1 MSWTSD
7 MRNFNSSHFD
17 LNLIKV
23 FLAIWDMQ
31 SLTDA
36 AERLGLTQ
44 PAVSHSLRRLRDQ
57 FSDPLFQRVGN
68 QMLPTATATRLR
80 APFEAALSLL
90 EQTVQDTHS
99 FVPETTVR
107 RFRIAMTDTG
117 EFFSIPRILAALE
130 KAAPKASITSV
141 RIEPSE
147 IASALRSGHVDL
159 AIGYLP
165 RLDTAQCHGDLLLK
179 DYLVCLMRENHT
191 AMTQEWSEESF
202 ARLSFVDV
210 SHAATGYQM
219 AQDSFKRRGLRIK
232 AKARLDHFT
241 VVPEVVR
248 QTDFVAIFP
257 HSIFV
262 RLEGR
267 GGLSIRNLPFELPT
281 YDIKLWVHSS
291 FSEDPTLLW
300 LRELIHTAL
309 TAPEIVSHDN

>member
-1 MSWTSD
+1 MDWTAF

-23 FLAIWDMQ
+23 FLAVWDMQ

-80 APFEAALSLL
+80 GPFEAALSLL
-90 EQTVQDTHS
+90 EQTVQDTHH
-99 FVPETTVR
+99 FVPETTSR

-117 EFFSIPRILAALE
+117 EFFSMPRILAALE
-130 KAAPKASITSV
+130 KAAPEANITSV
-141 RIEPSE
+141 RIDPSE

-165 RLDTAQCHGDLLLK
+165 GLDTAQCHGDLLLN
-179 DYLVCLMRENHT
+179 DHLVCLMRENHP
-191 AMTQEWSEESF
+191 ALTQDWSEESF
-202 ARLSFVDV
+202 ACLSFVDV

-219 AQDSFKRRGLRIK
+219 AQDSFKRRGLHINT
-232 AKARLDHFT
+232 KARLDHFT

-257 HSIFV
+257 HSIFL

-267 GGLSIRNLPFELPT
+267 GGFAARDLPFELPS

-291 FSEDPTLLW
+291 FSEDPALLW
-300 LRELIHTAL
+300 LRALIQTAL
-309 TAPEIVSHDN
+309 TSPEIIPHDH

>member
-1 MSWTSD
+1 

-31 SLTDA
+31 SLTGA
-36 AERLGLTQ
+36 GERLGLTQ

-68 QMLPTATATRLR
+68 QMIPTETATRLR
-80 APFEAALSLL
+80 GPFETAFALL
-90 EQTVQDTHS
+90 EQTVQDTHR
-99 FVPETTVR
+99 FVPETTTR

-117 EFFSIPRILAALE
+117 EFFSMPRILAALE
-130 KAAPKASITSV
+130 KAAPEAGITSV
-141 RIEPSE
+141 RIDPSE
-147 IASALRSGHVDL
+147 TASALRSGHVDL

-165 RLDTAQCHGDLLLK
+165 GIDTAQCQGRVLLK
-179 DYLVCLMRENHT
+179 DHLVCLMREGHP
-191 AMTQEWSEESF
+191 ALTQEWSEDSF
-202 ARLSFVDV
+202 SRLSFVDV
-210 SHAATGYQM
+210 SRAATGYQM
-219 AQDSFKRRGLRIK
+219 AQDSLKQRGLSIK

-257 HSIFV
+257 HSIFL

-267 GGLSIRNLPFELPT
+267 GGFSARDLPFELPS

-291 FSEDPTLLW
+291 FSEDPALLW
-300 LRELIHTAL
+300 LRELIHAAL
-309 TAPEIVSHDN
+309 PSPEIASHDN